1 MFKTA
6 LKLIFRNWWRNK
18 TFTLISILS
27 LTVGIACT
35 ALLISFVSYEYGIEK
50 NNPNRNKLVWVM
62 QDMPSNPGE
71 KVAYMSSDVP
81 KQLQEKYPE
90 MEGFLQL
97 NSFGMKYIE
106 VNNQHLEPM
115 EILNVDASFPE
126 FFPFELLYGSWNA
139 FHNPQSIVLSE
150 KQTQKFFGNENA
162 LGKQITV
169 CKEDGFGSEKI
180 IVYTVGAVTKSRTQ
194 SAIIFD
200 GLVCDSENNWGGPTL
215 LMMPVH
221 TDRSQFEEKVKK
233 DRIPT
238 LAGGQYYFYSFDQ
251 SISSTYNQQQL
262 NYWHYRKN
270 SLLLVGLIS
279 AILVFLTAVFNYV
292 NMSFSRVLQQVKALH
307 TQKLMGARASDVR
320 IQIFAD
326 TFLAVLISFVL
337 AILMMHDLLP
347 VFNQVVS
354 VDFSPGYFYSKDFYP
369 ILILFIVVLTV
380 IPAWIMSRK
389 ISRLSGSDYRL
400 FFATRKNRWIGT
412 LITVQFVVAF
422 ALIIATLTANRQV
435 SLVKQTG
442 NRYRNLIEISGVM
455 EIQELQKLTS
465 RLKNIPGVSGVS
477 IGNLPVM
484 NSWIMHG
491 TLRKETGEEIETAV
505 LQLSGDEEL
514 LDILNLRQLSGDDWR
529 SSFQINPYSVLV
541 NKTFVDIL
549 GKRETELT
557 NEPLSKYFDVGDS
570 VSVIAGVVEDF
581 HFNSLEEKTTSFVI
595 GRYAYD
601 PRYTSTLRVRLDGKN
616 DSETFSAIKSAWWQ
630 TFPDDGFTYIDTYNE
645 FIKLNIKIFEMS
657 RLLNMYSFIS
667 ILLTCFGL
675 FGITF
680 YAVRQRTKEI
690 GIRKINGAKTP
701 QLLWLLMKP
710 IFIWMAIAFVVA
722 VPIAWWFIER
732 WLQQFVYRIDVSV
745 SSFLLALLLVAVITF
760 LTVNWHVWRTARSN
774 PVESLKSE

>member
-50 NNPNRNKLVWVM
+50 DNPNRDKLVWVM
-62 QDMPSNPGE
+62 QDMPSYPGE
-71 KVAYMSSDVP
+71 KVAYMRSGVP
-81 KQLQEKYPE
+81 EQLQEKYPE

-150 KQTQKFFGNENA
+150 KQAQKFFGNENA

-169 CKEDGFGSEKI
+169 CKEDGFSSEKI

-200 GLVCDSENNWGGPTL
+200 GLVCDPENNWGGPTL

-221 TDRSQFEEKVKK
+221 TDRSRFEEKVKK

-262 NYWHYRKN
+262 NYWHYKKN

-307 TQKLMGARASDVR
+307 TQKLMGARESDVR

-369 ILILFIVVLTV
+369 ILILFVVVLTV

-389 ISRLSGSDYRL
+389 LSRLSGSDYRL
-400 FFATRKNRWIGT
+400 FFVTKKNRWIGT
-412 LITVQFVVAF
+412 LVTAQFLIAI
-422 ALIIATLTANRQV
+422 ALITAAITANRQV
-435 SLVKQTG
+435 SLVKQNG
-442 NRYRNLIEISGVM
+442 DRYRNLIEISEVM
-455 EIQELQKLTS
+455 EIGKLRELETRIQ
-465 RLKNIPGVSGVS
+465 NIPGVSGVS
-477 IGNLPVM
+477 TGNLPMM
-484 NSWIMHG
+484 NAWIMHN
-491 TLRKETGEEIETAV
+491 TLRKESGEEIETAV
-505 LQLSGDEEL
+505 LQLSGDKEFL
-514 LDILNLRQLSGDDWR
+514 HILKLRQLSGTDWETL
-529 SSFQINPYSVLV
+529 FETNPHAVLV
-541 NKTFVDIL
+541 NKTFADAL
-549 GKRETELT
+549 DKPETELT
-557 NEPLSKYFDVGDS
+557 NEPLSKYFDSGDS
-570 VSVIAGVVEDF
+570 LAVIGGVIEDF
-581 HFNSLEEKTTSFVI
+581 YFNSLEEKNTSILI
-595 GRYAYD
+595 GQYVHD
-601 PRYTSTLRVRLDGKN
+601 PRYTSTLRVKLTDKGN
-616 DSETFSAIKSAWWQ
+616 SETFSTIKSVWRQ
-630 TFPDDGFTYIDTYNE
+630 TFPDAGFNCIDTYHE
-645 FIKLNIKIFEMS
+645 FIKLNSKIFEMS
-657 RLLNMYSFIS
+657 RLLNMYSLIS

-680 YAVRQRTKEI
+680 YAVQQRTKEI

-701 QLLWLLMKP
+701 QLLWLLMIP
-710 IFIWMAIAFVVA
+710 MFVWMAVGFAVA
-722 VPIAWWFIER
+722 LPPAWWLMER
-732 WLQQFVYRIDVSV
+732 WLQQFVYRVDVSV
-745 SSFLLALLLVAVITF
+745 GSFLLALLLVAVVAF
-760 LTVNWHVWRTARSN
+760 ATVGWHVWRTARSN
-774 PVESLKSE
+774 PVESLKAE